1 VFPWTYLPRFF
12 NPLLRAR
19 ELHPSWK
26 PVAIVSW
33 CGMRGI
39 VSLAAALALPLAL
52 PDGSAFPYRSLV
64 IYLAFAV
71 ILFTLV
77 IQGLTL
83 APLIRLL
90 RQGTDWSPVEEE
102 QLAREGMT
110 RAGLIEVNR
119 FSREEGVP
127 DHVRDPVRSEYEI
140 RLKCVEPRQLA
151 FTFADNLGLRLRRAV
166 VRAERRELIRL
177 WREEAIGAE
186 VLQSLQRE
194 LDFEE
199 ARLN

>member
-1 VFPWTYLPRFF
+1 MRCRRQQLGWLALAVCADGGGDAVSVGVSGDLPAAAFQ
-12 NPLLRAR
+12 PAAARAR
-19 ELHPSWK
+19 TYPSWQ

-52 PDGSAFPYRSLV
+52 PDGSAFPHRSLV
-64 IYLAFAV
+64 ICLAFAV

-77 IQGLTL
+77 VQGLTL

-102 QLAREGMT
+102 HLAREAMT
-110 RAGLIEVNR
+110 RAGLIEVDR

-127 DHVRDPVRSEYEI
+127 DDVRDPVRSEYEI
-140 RLKCVEPRQLA
+140 RIKCVEPRQLA
-151 FTFADNLGLRLRRAV
+151 FTFADNLAP
-166 VRAERRELIRL
+166 A
-177 WREEAIGAE
+177 ACA
-186 VLQSLQRE
+186 
-194 LDFEE
+194 
-199 ARLN
+199 ARWCAPSAAS